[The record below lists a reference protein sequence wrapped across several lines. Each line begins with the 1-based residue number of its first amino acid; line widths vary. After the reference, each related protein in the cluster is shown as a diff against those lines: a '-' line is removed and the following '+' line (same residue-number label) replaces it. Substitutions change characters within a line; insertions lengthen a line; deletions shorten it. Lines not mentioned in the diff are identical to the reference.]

1 MKEQLSMKDIFDECQ
16 NGLNCH
22 SKMLKNLQKVYDKME
37 FEAFWLEFSHYLKYP
52 MVVYKREAAVERVVD
67 FITKFAT
74 SIKKNDGDCDGE
86 KENETRDEVEGNIL
100 LIELFDFLLK
110 HHSARERAV
119 RFRCCQMVNKLLSS
133 LGEHAQIDDK
143 LYERLY
149 ECMLERL
156 KDKCP
161 NVRLQAIQAM
171 SRLQDPTDE
180 NCPVI
185 KAYLFLLNCDPNS
198 DVRKAVLSCIAPSTK
213 TLPAIIGRTHD
224 LNDTVRKM
232 AYLVLSEKVHIKAL
246 SIALRLQ
253 LMNDGLNDRA
263 ETVRATC
270 SSKLLPVWL
279 RTFGGNILELLGSL
293 DVEDSTNVCSL
304 MLEHFFKATPPAE
317 LVEKFDLLDDRL
329 LIPPEKLSS
338 ESSLYWQA
346 VCRHLHKHGTS
357 GEEYLEKVLP
367 NCVQFCSYLKE
378 YVCGLKNCD
387 DIELTLS
394 REFIIQQLLQ
404 IGSFMDLADMASR
417 KAVEE
422 VLHWMLM
429 SDHVSHRL
437 VKDIIQRICE
447 VKGRTEVMV
456 SYFAETVSEIREPIT
471 VIEAE
476 TDAQWKRQID
486 VQIAG
491 VRVKLNQFRE
501 ELDECVRKQEF
512 ARAGEIKVQVSKL
525 EAERAEL
532 LDAAE
537 PKTQEIRTEK
547 NDPPTVLKCQKMIAE
562 MLEELS
568 LSSMNPTLQTLMET
582 QVIPGIQNEDADVRN
597 MAMRSLGICCQ
608 LDKDLIGTYL
618 PLFMQA
624 SKIDVQGVRITA
636 LQVLFDLL
644 HSFGLDIIQDQ
655 EENQS
660 EETLNQSS
668 VNTTSVLEDENQ
680 LKKDDDRSALASKL
694 VAIICSFLDSESPE
708 LRTVAAEGLAK
719 LLLSGR
725 LVSAKILSHLILLWY
740 NPLTED
746 DSYLRD
752 CLGTFFPIYAFAGR
766 DSQEIVEEA
775 FIPTLK
781 KLLNAPA
788 SSPLAEVDV
797 NNVAELLIQLTNVKL
812 LAQNQ
817 ERVVD
822 NPGHDNL
829 AVRVCNEILSNP
841 SSFNLKL
848 WVRILN
854 QLDLSPD
861 NDTILN
867 YLDVLCDEMLDVV
880 KEKQCAK
887 ALEKFQAFIK
897 KMQSREDTVQTSNPE
912 AQTQAGKTAIAESSG
927 KLNSTISS
935 QEIETSESQDT
946 EIDSIATETVSTM
959 TDSQLTERDLLETEP
974 QVSETDSQDTHMD
987 SKTTEIFSQE
997 TAVAEMNSQPMETDN
1012 SQEVSDKTHIS
1023 ESSASQSPNSSQ
1035 DFQDTGTVI
1044 TTGTDFTEDI
1054 LTMAETS
1061 NVRSAPRRSTRTAK
1075 STKVASRSSAAASPS
1090 KKTRKAVDML
1100 DDSDLEN
1107 SIFVTPTPG
1116 RVTRS
1121 SKTRSAIGTTR
1132 KNLDSILKEEEK
1144 PVKDTEDEPKGRTTR
1159 TRSNRALRSKQ
1170 E

>member
-1 MKEQLSMKDIFDECQ
+1 MKEQLSMRNIFDECQ

-22 SKMLKNLQKVYDKME
+22 SKMLKSLQKIYDKME

-52 MVVYKREAAVERVVD
+52 MVVYKREPAVERVVD
-67 FITKFAT
+67 FIAKFAT
-74 SIKKNDGDCDGE
+74 AVKKNEGEGDGE
-86 KENETRDEVEGNIL
+86 EENETRDEVEGNIL

-185 KAYLFLLNCDPNS
+185 KAYLFLLNCDPNP

-224 LNDTVRKM
+224 LNQTVRKT

-263 ETVRATC
+263 ETVRTTC

-304 MLEHFFKATPPAE
+304 MLEHFFKDTPPAE
-317 LVEKFDLLDDRL
+317 LVEKFDLLDERL

-338 ESSLYWQA
+338 ESSMYWQA
-346 VCRHLHKHGTS
+346 VCRHLHKYGTS

-367 NCVQFCSYLKE
+367 NCVQFCLYLKE
-378 YVCGLKNCD
+378 YVCGLKGCD

-417 KAVEE
+417 KAMEE

-476 TDAQWKRQID
+476 ADAQWKRQID

-491 VRVKLNQFRE
+491 VRVKLNQLRE

-512 ARAGEIKVQVSKL
+512 ARAGEIKAQVSKL

-608 LDKDLIGTYL
+608 LDKDLIGTYI

-660 EETLNQSS
+660 EETEYQSS
-668 VNTTSVLEDENQ
+668 VNTTTVLEDENQ
-680 LKKDDDRSALASKL
+680 SKKDDDRSALASKL
-694 VAIICSFLDSESPE
+694 VAIICSFLDSESSE

-766 DSQEIVEEA
+766 DNQEMVEEA

-817 ERVVD
+817 QRVD

-861 NDTILN
+861 NDTNLKD
-867 YLDVLCDEMLDVV
+867 LDVLCDQMLDVV

-897 KMQSREDTVQTSNPE
+897 KMQSKNDTVQTSNPE
-912 AQTQAGKTAIAESSG
+912 AQTQLPLDQCVYVRKLASSSSWVGGSFRIFPESLPVATFG
-927 KLNSTISS
+927 PVYVRKLASNYLWTSCVYVRSLPVITFGPVC
-935 QEIETSESQDT
+935 TSESQ
-946 EIDSIATETVSTM
+946 EANIDSLTIETSSTV
-959 TDSQLTERDLLETEP
+959 TDSQMTEKDLFE
-974 QVSETDSQDTHMD
+974 SESH
-987 SKTTEIFSQE
+987 
-997 TAVAEMNSQPMETDN
+997 V
-1012 SQEVSDKTHIS
+1012 SQEVSDKTRVS

-1035 DFQDTGTVI
+1035 DSQDTSTVI
-1044 TTGTDFTEDI
+1044 TTGTDFAGDI
-1054 LTMAETS
+1054 LAMADTP
-1061 NVRSAPRRSTRTAK
+1061 NVRSAPRRS
-1075 STKVASRSSAAASPS
+1075 
-1090 KKTRKAVDML
+1090 
-1100 DDSDLEN
+1100 
-1107 SIFVTPTPG
+1107 I
-1116 RVTRS
+1116 
-1121 SKTRSAIGTTR
+1121 
-1132 KNLDSILKEEEK
+1132 
-1144 PVKDTEDEPKGRTTR
+1144 
-1159 TRSNRALRSKQ
+1159 RSNVRTSKSGKCMG
-1170 E
+1170 EVLTMPLV